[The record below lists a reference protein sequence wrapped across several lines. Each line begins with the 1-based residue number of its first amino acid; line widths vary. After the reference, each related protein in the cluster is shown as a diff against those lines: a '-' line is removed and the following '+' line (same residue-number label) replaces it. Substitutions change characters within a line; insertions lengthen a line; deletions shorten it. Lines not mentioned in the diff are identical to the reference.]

1 MTQKELMKLSL
12 LAEIAGCY
20 YERGLNQNE
29 IADRLCISR
38 TRVSRLLKEAQEKGI
53 VSFCI
58 NYHYERHY
66 ILEDHL
72 KSRYSLKEV
81 RILNNRN
88 FLQDFDASTI
98 QNAVASLAASY
109 LMEQLH
115 PEMIIGTSWG
125 AMLAKVVHHLQP
137 VSIPIQVVQLIG
149 SVPCRVPEHTPQA
162 VVANLSTLFQCPGRF
177 LNLPLFIEDD
187 YVRNAMLKDANN
199 KHILNI
205 GMFSD
210 MVLTGISD
218 MTSIHAQHDWLGYLT
233 ADLYQELL
241 QKGAVGAICA
251 RFFDRNGNEVDCRWN
266 RSCVGISFS
275 RLRSVPNVVVIASG
289 TNKVPALT
297 YALNNNLVDTLITD
311 GSTATAILGI
321 RPYAGLDILS

>member
-12 LAEIAGCY
+12 LAEIAGYY
-20 YERGLNQNE
+20 YERGMTQNE

-38 TRVSRLLKEAQEKGI
+38 TRVSRLLKEAQDKGI
-53 VSFCI
+53 VSFSI

-72 KSRYSLKEV
+72 KSRYPLKEV

-88 FLQDFDASTI
+88 YMQDFDAATI

-109 LMEQLH
+109 LMEKLQ
-115 PEMIIGTSWG
+115 PDMIIGTSWG
-125 AMLAKVVHHLQP
+125 TTLAKVVHHLQP
-137 VSIPIQVVQLIG
+137 ANLPIQLVQLIG
-149 SVPCRVPEHTPQA
+149 SVPCKFPEHTPQA
-162 VVANLSTLFQCPGRF
+162 VIANLSTLFQCPGHF

-187 YVRNAMLKDANN
+187 YVREVMLRDANN
-199 KHILNI
+199 KHILDI

-218 MTSIHAQHDWLGYLT
+218 MDSVHAQRDWLGYLT
-233 ADLYQELL
+233 EDMYQELI
-241 QKGAVGAICA
+241 QKGAIGAICA
-251 RFFDRNGNEVDCRWN
+251 RFFDRNGKEVDCRWN

-275 RLRSVPNVVVIASG
+275 RLRSVPDVVVIASG
-289 TNKVPALT
+289 TNKAPAIT
-297 YALNNNLVDTLITD
+297 YALKNGLVDTLITD
-311 GSTATAILGI
+311 GSTATAVLGI
-321 RPYAGLDILS
+321 QPYVTQSCDD